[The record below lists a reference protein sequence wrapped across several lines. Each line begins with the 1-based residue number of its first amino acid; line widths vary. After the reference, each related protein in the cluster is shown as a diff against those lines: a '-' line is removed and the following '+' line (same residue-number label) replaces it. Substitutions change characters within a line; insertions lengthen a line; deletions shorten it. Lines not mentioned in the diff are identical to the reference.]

1 MEASPLLL
9 FEKET
14 ETEEKQEREGE
25 EEFFLTNAMNVWILM
40 WFFNTINCFTPFLN
54 KFCHQMYVLQTHE
67 AICGF

>member
-25 EEFFLTNAMNVWILM
+25 EEFFLTNAMNV
-40 WFFNTINCFTPFLN
+40 
-54 KFCHQMYVLQTHE
+54 
-67 AICGF
+67 